1 MFTLTHFNF
10 LKKLCFKKF
19 IPRIITN
26 MKIFVLGER
35 RDAVWGPSYQKDS
48 DSRREADLTVQTG
61 RGRYMMLI
69 IKKGTLGMVFNA
81 LRCTLSPGRVFFSVY
96 VKII

>member
-1 MFTLTHFNF
+1 MKMFTLIHFNF

-35 RDAVWGPSYQKDS
+35 RDAV
-48 DSRREADLTVQTG
+48 
-61 RGRYMMLI
+61 
-69 IKKGTLGMVFNA
+69 
-81 LRCTLSPGRVFFSVY
+81 
-96 VKII
+96 

>member
-1 MFTLTHFNF
+1 
-10 LKKLCFKKF
+10 
-19 IPRIITN
+19 
-26 MKIFVLGER
+26 
-35 RDAVWGPSYQKDS
+35 
-48 DSRREADLTVQTG
+48 
-61 RGRYMMLI
+61 MMLI